1 MIDWL
6 PMTQSPALRN
16 LLIVVTVVGVL
27 LLMAS
32 AFPLGMSR
40 EIFDSGQSVTTW
52 SIFIGLWLMPALL
65 ILGIATAWIGFAR
78 NASGIVVCGLALAAL
93 PVLIAIGIIVM
104 AG

>member
-1 MIDWL
+1 
-6 PMTQSPALRN
+6 MTRSAMLKN
-16 LLIVVTVVGVL
+16 LLIVVTVAGIL

-32 AFPLGMSR
+32 AFPLEMSP

-65 ILGIATAWIGFAR
+65 IVGIATAWVGFAR
-78 NASGIVVCGLALAAL
+78 NARILVVGGLGLGAL
-93 PVLIAIGIIVM
+93 PVLIAIGVIVM